1 MPRQHETSGGTPQ
14 GSDEA
19 APVAVRRAVQVSAVA
34 GDPGA
39 ALTPSGRAAT
49 VPVRP
54 EATPEQ
60 QRPQAPERSAR
71 QPELE
76 TPAAAPGSLAPA
88 ASAGSTAR
96 EEPAAPE
103 APAGAD
109 APAETEVGEAPPG
122 TSGADTEG
130 IQTPS
135 VGPKKPMLA
144 AAAIIGALLI
154 AVPFL
159 VSGHGDSKPSHPAG
173 AAATG
178 DTVLNGQPDGAAG
191 GYVSGSPSATP
202 SSKQDDDTKT
212 KKKTTKTLPT
222 PPAKQQTKAAAAK
235 ANGAKTS
242 GRVASAGSGTTK
254 EQSSKTAKSTVTA
267 PAGTAAYA
275 VQKLAAGSPGRH
287 ICYRAY
293 VSDIGWRPA
302 VCDGALAGTVGQA
315 RAIEALNIAVSGV
328 SGTGSNGYIENS
340 GWETNWKFADNGVNL
355 YIGTTGQMLRME
367 AFTLNVGSGT
377 VCANAH
383 VENIGW
389 QGRKCDTPGDFL
401 TAGTTGLALRLEAV
415 ELTV

>member
-1 MPRQHETSGGTPQ
+1 MSRQHETSGGTPP
-14 GSDEA
+14 GSEDT

-60 QRPQAPERSAR
+60 QRPQAPERSAW
-71 QPELE
+71 QPGPEAQ
-76 TPAAAPGSLAPA
+76 AAAPELAA
-88 ASAGSTAR
+88 APAGSTAR

-103 APAGAD
+103 ARAGAD
-109 APAETEVGEAPPG
+109 VLAEHEADEAPAG

-130 IQTPS
+130 VRMPS
-135 VGPKKPMLA
+135 AGPKKPVLA

-154 AVPFL
+154 GVPFL
-159 VSGHGDSKPSHPAG
+159 VLGHGDSKPSHPAG
-173 AAATG
+173 AAATS
-178 DTVLNGQPDGAAG
+178 DTVLNGRPDGAAG

-212 KKKTTKTLPT
+212 KKKTTKSPPT
-222 PPAKQQTKAAAAK
+222 PAAKQQTTAAK
-235 ANGAKTS
+235 AKSAETG
-242 GRVASAGSGTTK
+242 GHVASTGSGTTK
-254 EQSSKTAKSTVTA
+254 TQSSKTTKTTITA

-275 VQKLAAGSPGRH
+275 VQKLAAASPGRH

-293 VSDIGWRPA
+293 VSDVGWQAP
-302 VCDGALAGTVGQA
+302 VCDGAQAGTVGQA

-340 GWETNWKFADNGVNL
+340 GWEPNWKFADNGANL
-355 YIGTTGQMLRME
+355 TIGTTGQLLRME